1 MSIIEKEIAAK
12 PAFGLSGFSNGHSVF
27 RGLLSIDEL
36 SQVHASLAI
45 CAVYP

>member
-1 MSIIEKEIAAK
+1 MSIIEKEIATK
-12 PAFGLSGFSNGHSVF
+12 SAFGLSGFSDSHSVF

-36 SQVHASLAI
+36 PQVHASLAI